1 MTRIIHSLYSRIALA
16 LLGLLVFVGAV
27 QLMVALVSSQRHE
40 AEVTQRLNLDLAK
53 NLVERDV
60 LLVDGEIN
68 ERALE
73 GVFDTLMLINPS
85 IECYLIDLEGTIVTH
100 SQLPGPLVR
109 RQIAMDPV
117 NRMMVPEPELPILG
131 DDPLHADRSKPFTFA
146 PLMVEDSYW
155 GYLYIVLASQDRE
168 TVAATL
174 AGSQILRMSLGV
186 GAAALVAAL
195 AAGLFIFNLLTRR
208 LRRLTAAVETYRA
221 HDFGEQGPDIGS
233 LADSPDEIGV
243 LARAFDQMSDRIADQ
258 VRKLRQTDELRR
270 ELIANVSHDLRTPLA
285 TLTGYLE
292 TLELKDEQMDAEE
305 RRRFTSVATRQGE
318 RLRTLVGELF
328 ELARLESSQMKAEIE
343 PFPLAEL
350 LQDVV
355 QDFQLKARESGVD
368 LTLELPSD
376 APLVAADIGLIQ
388 RVLQNLIGNALK
400 HTEDGGSVTLT
411 LDPSPDRVAVRVTD
425 TGCGIPE
432 KELERVFDRFYQAPQ
447 GDGAP
452 RATGGLGLAI
462 VRKILDLHGSAIH
475 AASEVGR
482 GTVFSFSLPAAS

>member
-27 QLMVALVSSQRHE
+27 QLAVALVSSRHHE
-40 AEVTQRLNLDLAK
+40 AEVAQRLNLDLAQ

-60 LLVDGEIN
+60 LLVDGEVN
-68 ERALE
+68 EKALE

-100 SQLPGPLVR
+100 SRLPGPLVR

-117 NRMMVPEPELPILG
+117 NRMMVPAPELPILG
-131 DDPLHADRSKPFTFA
+131 DDPLHADRRKPFTFA

-155 GYLYIVLASQDRE
+155 GYLYIVLASQDRDS
-168 TVAATL
+168 VAATL
-174 AGSQILRMSLGV
+174 AGSQILRLSLGI

-221 HDFGEQGPDIGS
+221 HDFGEQGPDLDS
-233 LADSPDEIGV
+233 LPDSPDEIGV
-243 LARAFDQMSDRIADQ
+243 LARAFDQMADRIADQ

-318 RLRTLVGELF
+318 RLRTLVDELF

-355 QDFQLKARESGVD
+355 QDFQLKARENGVD
-368 LTLELPSD
+368 LTLDLPSD

-400 HTEDGGSVTLT
+400 HTENGGSVTLT
-411 LDPSPDRVAVRVTD
+411 LDPSPDRVAVRVSD

-432 KELERVFDRFYQAPQ
+432 KDLERVFDRFYQAPQ